1 MISSLLIALTL
12 GFITGSGMLIAEWIG
27 VDRGIWWITHAQA
40 HGMAQIFGFTGLFTI
55 GVGFHVVPRFR
66 NGAIRFPL
74 PQRVVLITIVV
85 SVILRFAGQSI
96 NRHPTTGVLA
106 VISAVLLLVGAF
118 VFSATIF
125 NTLRSGRTPRG
136 AAERWISM
144 AIFWFAVSAALHL
157 RLTLWLFDH
166 EASIAPYFHN
176 IAVIES
182 GLFGFVFCFIFAV
195 SNRAVIG
202 FLGLKPIH
210 KTAEITSW
218 VLFNAGLAIL
228 VVSSVVESRTEFSS
242 SGGLLMAAGI
252 VLFVYAIRVLE
263 PSLTR
268 RPPISP
274 GAYPRFGRFLRS
286 AYVWLI
292 ISAVL
297 LGVEA
302 IEEISNTSIF
312 PADSTLPVLHVAT
325 VGFATFMVTGMGS
338 RMIPL
343 FEGSILPWH
352 KLMDAAFYLLTI
364 SVFSRTFGGFVTGTA
379 GDWLLGISGSTG
391 LIAVI
396 CGFLPILWSLR
407 KSSRDKYT
415 ELAQELGRI
424 KWAESKAQN

>member
-1 MISSLLIALTL
+1 
-12 GFITGSGMLIAEWIG
+12 MLIAEWIG

-40 HGMAQIFGFTGLFTI
+40 HGMAQIFGFTGLFTV

-106 VISAVLLLVGAF
+106 VISAVLLLIGAL

-136 AAERWISM
+136 AAERWIFM

-195 SNRAVIG
+195 SNRAVFG

-210 KTAEITSW
+210 NTAEIASW
-218 VLFNAGLAIL
+218 ALFNAGLAIL
-228 VVSSVVESRTEFSS
+228 VVSRVFDARTEVSS
-242 SGGLLMAAGI
+242 SGVLLMTVGMI
-252 VLFVYAIRVLE
+252 LFVYAIRVLE
-263 PSLTR
+263 PSSTR

-297 LGVEA
+297 LGVKA

-364 SVFSRTFGGFVTGTA
+364 SVFSRTIGGFVTGTA

-407 KSSRDKYT
+407 KLSRDKYT